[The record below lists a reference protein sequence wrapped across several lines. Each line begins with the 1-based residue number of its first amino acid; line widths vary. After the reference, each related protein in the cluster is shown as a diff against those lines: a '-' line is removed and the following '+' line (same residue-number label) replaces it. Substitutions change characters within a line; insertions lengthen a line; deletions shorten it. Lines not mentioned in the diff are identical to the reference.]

1 MEQTTPDIVEER
13 MREESEKGT
22 LNNELDFEM
31 RRDIVENEVET
42 MAMQFMQNY
51 NHSKTLK
58 AGTKNKFDEEGK
70 RKRNNRNEDGSK
82 KKFKR
87 QNPGQSFWDSLD
99 A

>member
-1 MEQTTPDIVEER
+1 MEQTTPEIVEER
-13 MREESEKGT
+13 MREEMEKGIKS
-22 LNNELDFEM
+22 EMDFEM

-58 AGTKNKFDEEGK
+58 AGNKGKFDDEGK
-70 RKRNNRNEDGSK
+70 RKRNNKNEDGTK

-87 QNPGQSFWDSLD
+87 QDPGKSFWDSLH